1 MSDNNG
7 RKHPHVSSMR
17 FESLTCSKPLTE
29 NDGDDADSR
38 QTEAGEESQSHKH
51 DVGVGKRA

>member
-7 RKHPHVSSMR
+7 RKHPYVSSLR
-17 FESLTCSKPLTE
+17 FETLTCSKLLTE

-38 QTEAGEESQSHKH
+38 QTESQSHKH